1 MELVWTYEEDSL
13 NPHLPLHSEESISE
27 DETEIYNI
35 KKRENKMANPNSI
48 NFDIDVTTND
58 EAITDTEL
66 SDALSQ
72 MGHVHQFAL
81 NYEGKICKC
90 LGCDATLPIGYNPE
104 MLLKDF
110 IADLEAAGYELVQV
124 DLATLE
130 EGDVLPDVCTP
141 TDMGV
146 LPKH

>member
-1 MELVWTYEEDSL
+1 MATND
-13 NPHLPLHSEESISE
+13 IS
-27 DETEIYNI
+27 
-35 KKRENKMANPNSI
+35 
-48 NFDIDVTTND
+48 FDIDMTTPD

-81 NYEGKICKC
+81 NYEGKICQC
-90 LGCDATLPIGYNPE
+90 LGCDATLPISYNPE

-130 EGDVLPDVCTP
+130 EGDVLPEVCDP
-141 TDMGV
+141 TDMSE